1 MEIYFICFNSYILTS
16 NHIHNTRTIVLMVAL
31 FQKTCSLNDT
41 NRIDVRCLKRVL
53 ELNDSVKLDALSLNL
68 LLISFQ
74 THFVDPTKI
83 KMLFTK

>member
-1 MEIYFICFNSYILTS
+1 
-16 NHIHNTRTIVLMVAL
+16 MVAL

-41 NRIDVRCLKRVL
+41 NRIDVRRLQRVL
-53 ELNDSVKLDALSLNL
+53 ELNDTLSLNL

-83 KMLFTK
+83 KMLSTKRAKRGPVLTSCILW